1 VKILRYAWAF
11 PVTALGLLAAL
22 LTLATGGEARRRA
35 STLEVHGGFARR
47 FLRLPLIRAQAM
59 TLGHV
64 ILGVDLRALD
74 ACREHELAHVRQCEQ
89 WGPFFLPAYGLAS
102 LWAWARGGHYYR
114 DNGFE
119 IDAERAERAERAE
132 VTSPLP
138 KS

>member
-22 LTLATGGEARRRA
+22 LTLGTGGKARRQRGI
-35 STLEVHGGFARR
+35 LEAHGGFARG
-47 FLRLPLIRAQAM
+47 FLRLPFIRAQAM

-64 ILGVDLRALD
+64 ILGADLRALD

-89 WGPFFLPAYGLAS
+89 WGPFFLPAYALAS

-114 DNGFE
+114 ENWFE
-119 IDAERAERAERAE
+119 VDAERAEHAERAAG
-132 VTSPLP
+132 TSPLA